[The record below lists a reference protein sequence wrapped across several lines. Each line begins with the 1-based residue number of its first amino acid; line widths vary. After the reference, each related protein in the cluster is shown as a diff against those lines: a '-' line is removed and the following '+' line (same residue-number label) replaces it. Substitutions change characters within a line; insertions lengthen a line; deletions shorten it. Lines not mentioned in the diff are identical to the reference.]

1 MAGKCVN
8 FEEPVTL
15 VGGGVLDREGIDA
28 ALALAPNLVAAD
40 GAADRLWRMSYRPN
54 LIIGDMDSI
63 EDPAVW
69 PERGADMI
77 VLREQ
82 DTTDF
87 EKCLY
92 STKAP
97 CYVGVGF
104 TGARVDHMLAVFHAM
119 LAHAEKQIVLVG
131 EEEVI
136 ALLPPGHRV
145 AVEVGAGATVSFYP
159 LVPVT
164 VRHTRGLRWQA
175 GGLTMAVGEQV
186 GTSNIAEDDEIE
198 VTVETS
204 GLLMMLPRKALD
216 NLVRAIQPQT
226 APDGLIA

>member
-1 MAGKCVN
+1 MAGECVN

-28 ALALAPNLVAAD
+28 ALSLAPNLVAAD
-40 GAADRLWRMSYRPN
+40 GAADRLWRMSYRPR
-54 LIIGDMDSI
+54 LIVGDMDSI

-69 PERGADMI
+69 PERGADMM

-92 STKAP
+92 STSAP

-104 TGARVDHMLAVFHAM
+104 TGARIDHMMAVFHAM
-119 LAHAEKQIVLVG
+119 LTHVDKRIVLVG

-136 ALLPPGHRV
+136 TLAPPGRRLAVRV
-145 AVEVGAGATVSFYP
+145 EAGSPVSLFP
-159 LVPVT
+159 LTPVR
-164 VRHTRGLRWQA
+164 VRQAKGLRWEA
-175 GGLTMAVGEQV
+175 SGLAMSIGQQI
-186 GTSNIAEDDEIE
+186 GTSNIAEHDEIE
-198 VTVETS
+198 ITVETS
-204 GLLMMLPRKALD
+204 GLLVFLPRASLGSLVKAIL
-216 NLVRAIQPQT
+216 PQKT
-226 APDGLIA
+226 PDGLIA